1 MTGRKLEI
9 FLKAFLLLIKASL
22 KKQECE
28 ENERLL
34 KKPSKVKK
42 IAPLFLIIKKHNI
55 LYLFQ
60 EGYVR
65 TYREKLLKALIKQKT
80 NIMKYIIVI
89 A

>member
-42 IAPLFLIIKKHNI
+42 IAPLFLII
-55 LYLFQ
+55 
-60 EGYVR
+60 
-65 TYREKLLKALIKQKT
+65 
-80 NIMKYIIVI
+80 
-89 A
+89 

>member
-1 MTGRKLEI
+1 MTGRKLAI

-65 TYREKLLKALIKQKT
+65 TYREKTIESTNKAK
-80 NIMKYIIVI
+80 N
-89 A
+89 

>member
-1 MTGRKLEI
+1 MTGRKLAI

-42 IAPLFLIIKKHNI
+42 NRPFIFNN
-55 LYLFQ
+55 Q
-60 EGYVR
+60 
-65 TYREKLLKALIKQKT
+65 KA
-80 NIMKYIIVI
+80 
-89 A
+89 